1 MNFRFTQY
9 FSLPFHSQ
17 NGVRTYAQAVI
28 ESIDPN
34 HQLFGSRVIARDDVP
49 DNSETNFFNNFLPAS
64 KDISFVL
71 PGLER
76 LGVVVDDS
84 VEVWKDRAIVLHIPK
99 FCFWRSFLKCYET
112 LERENIRDETQRR
125 QKSGNEWNRWGVVFE
140 AVGWIIN
147 NDSMN
152 IVKDTLV
159 QIHQQFYARAQ
170 QRDTGVPSTSVGE
183 VIGQLRASLF
193 RNTLIYFDETF
204 SKVASFFVPLC
215 VARSEVAV
223 SLLACQADGRKVPL
237 SIDCDDS

>member
-1 MNFRFTQY
+1 M
-9 FSLPFHSQ
+9 
-17 NGVRTYAQAVI
+17 
-28 ESIDPN
+28 
-34 HQLFGSRVIARDDVP
+34 
-49 DNSETNFFNNFLPAS
+49 
-64 KDISFVL
+64 
-71 PGLER
+71 
-76 LGVVVDDS
+76 
-84 VEVWKDRAIVLHIPK
+84 
-99 FCFWRSFLKCYET
+99 
-112 LERENIRDETQRR
+112 
-125 QKSGNEWNRWGVVFE
+125 FE